1 MGLYDRDY
9 YREEQSPSGFQLNQ
23 RMMVTNIVIVTVAI
37 YFLNMFLGRDNW
49 LMNSLAVDSSVLA
62 KPWLWWKF
70 VTYGLA
76 HDPDTRNLG
85 HIFWNMFGLWIF
97 GRDVEM
103 IYGRKEFLRIYL
115 VALVLGSLV
124 WCFKVYFLSD
134 AEILRSLWGASGAVT
149 AIVLLFVFHY
159 PKRTILLMLVLPV
172 PAWVL
177 GVIMI
182 GGDLFQITSGKIH
195 NVAYDVHLV
204 GAAFAVCYFRFGWNC
219 SRLLPDFGGARG
231 VFSRLKPRPKLR
243 IHDPEEYHRQKD
255 EEADRVLEKVNSEGM
270 DSLTSKEKRILEDY
284 SRRMREK
291 RR

>member
-9 YREEQSPSGFQLNQ
+9 YREEQAPAGFQLNQ
-23 RMMVTNIVIVTVAI
+23 RMMVTNIVIVTAVV
-37 YFLNMFLGRDNW
+37 YLLNLFIGQENW
-49 LMNSLAVDSSVLA
+49 LMYTLAIDASVLA
-62 KPWLWWKF
+62 KPLLWWKF

-76 HDPDTRNLG
+76 HDPRYLG
-85 HIFWNMFGLWIF
+85 HVFWNMFGLWIF

-124 WCFKVYFLSD
+124 WCVREYFQSD
-134 AEILRSLWGASGAVT
+134 LTDPPILLGASGAVS

-159 PKRTILLMLVLPV
+159 PKRTILLMLVLPI

-177 GVIMI
+177 GVVMI
-182 GGDLFQITSGKIH
+182 GGDLLQVLSGTTE
-195 NVAYDVHLV
+195 NVACDVHLV
-204 GAAFAVCYFRFGWNC
+204 GAAFAICYYRFGWNC
-219 SRLLPDFGGARG
+219 SRLLPGFGGVRAAA
-231 VFSRLKPRPKLR
+231 SRLKPRPRLK
-243 IHDPEEYHRQKD
+243 IHDPEEYYRKKD
-255 EEADRVLEKVNSEGM
+255 EAADRVLEKVNREGM
-270 DSLTSKEKRILEDY
+270 DCLTSKERRILEDY

>member
-9 YREEQSPSGFQLNQ
+9 YREEQAPAGFQVNQ
-23 RMMVTNIVIVTVAI
+23 RMMVTNIVILTAVI
-37 YFLNMFLGRDNW
+37 FLLNLFILRDNW
-49 LMNSLAVDSSVLA
+49 LMNTLAMDASVLV

-76 HDPDTRNLG
+76 HDPGSVG

-97 GRDVEM
+97 GRDVEAV
-103 IYGRKEFLRIYL
+103 YGRKEFLRIYL
-115 VALVLGSLV
+115 VALVLGSLI
-124 WCFKVYFLSD
+124 WCVREYFQSD
-134 AEILRSLWGASGAVT
+134 LENPPILLGASGAVT

-159 PKRTILLMLVLPV
+159 PKRIILLMFVLPV

-177 GVIMI
+177 GVLII
-182 GGDLFQITSGKIH
+182 GGDLLQISMGRVQ
-195 NVAYDVHLV
+195 NVAFDVHLV
-204 GAAFAVCYFRFGWNC
+204 GAAFAICYYRFGWNC
-219 SRLLPDFGGARG
+219 SRLLPSFGGVRG
-231 VFSRLKPRPKLR
+231 AASRLKPRPRLK
-243 IHDPEEYHRQKD
+243 IHDPDEYDRKKD
-255 EEADRVLEKVNSEGM
+255 EEGDRVLEKVNREGM